1 MNPTTTLDNSWSD
14 DIEKVLKS
22 IHNSC
27 LVYARYHKKRYFYLK
42 GYLKYFRIPTIVISG
57 INSVCSVGLQPYVAQ
72 THISILTCVLALC
85 CGIIAS
91 IESYLQI
98 QASTES
104 DLMVAKDFQLL
115 AADIYKMLTLDR
127 INRGVGGI
135 SYLDEKFGIYCKFIE
150 GSLPLDKHIRDFL
163 QLPTSPPP
171 SGGSGRNG
179 GYPMDQS
186 DMDGSLYSTTYKRS
200 TAIALGM
207 AEPLLSA
214 LRLSTSESGSSV
226 LSSSSS
232 GSSSSGTSSSRTPNT
247 NTNTNTMNTLDNDN
261 DIDHNNTLHTEQN
274 TEFNRGINR
283 SHIEESM
290 LEMLHRTHQNEPTP
304 SEITIDLEQGL

>member
-1 MNPTTTLDNSWSD
+1 MNPSTLDSWTD

-27 LVYARYHKKRYFYLK
+27 LVYARYHKQRYFYLK

-72 THISILTCVLALC
+72 EHISILTCVLALC

-127 INRGVGGI
+127 MNRGVGGI

-163 QLPTSPPP
+163 QLSPPP
-171 SGGSGRNG
+171 PDGSGSSSGGGSSRGGGGR
-179 GYPMDQS
+179 YSTDQS
-186 DMDGSLYSTTYKRS
+186 EGDGSLYSTTCKR
-200 TAIALGM
+200 TAAIALGM

-214 LRLSTSESGSSV
+214 LRLSTNESGNSSV

-232 GSSSSGTSSSRTPNT
+232 ETSSSRRTPN
-247 NTNTNTMNTLDNDN
+247 NDN
-261 DIDHNNTLHTEQN
+261 DTEQN
-274 TEFNRGINR
+274 TEFNRGITR
-283 SHIEESM
+283 SSLEESM

-304 SEITIDLEQGL
+304 SEITIDLEQGT